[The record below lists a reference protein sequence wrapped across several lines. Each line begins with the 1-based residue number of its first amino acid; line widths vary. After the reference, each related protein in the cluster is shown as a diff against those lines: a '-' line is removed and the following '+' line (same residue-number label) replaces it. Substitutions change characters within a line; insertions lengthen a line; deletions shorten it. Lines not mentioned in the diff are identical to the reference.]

1 MALLI
6 HFEQIGYWRCDCFRW
21 YCIWRQMTS
30 QCIARKECII
40 KDNDVTK
47 SGHIVSI

>member
-21 YCIWRQMTS
+21 YCIWRQM
-30 QCIARKECII
+30 
-40 KDNDVTK
+40 
-47 SGHIVSI
+47 